1 MNTEKEIVGT
11 IILIVEDEGIFKEKI
26 REFISNNKNLFFI
39 EERMFDNNLNLTIL
53 IKKVINELEAEG
65 FTCKIDNENNLIV
78 KKEKI
83 TKWSD
88 LWKIKAVWL
97 CQTAFFNSFIAIPQL
112 TFK

>member
-78 KKEKI
+78 KKK
-83 TKWSD
+83 K
-88 LWKIKAVWL
+88 
-97 CQTAFFNSFIAIPQL
+97 
-112 TFK
+112 